1 MITVLKILL
10 VILLILVVVFVV
22 LYFLGRKAQKKQAEQ
37 QAAMDAVAQNLSLY
51 IIDKARLKPAEA
63 NLPKIVVDS
72 IPKYMRRFKLPIA
85 KVKAGPRIMSLICD
99 EQVFAQIL
107 PKQEVKATVSGIYIT
122 SAKRIRGPVPEPK
135 KKKKFL
141 DRFRKKD
148 AASTTNDKKGSN
160 TKNGKDSNMKNNKDN
175 NAKNSKKGK

>member
-1 MITVLKILL
+1 MSTVVKVLL
-10 VILLILVVVFVV
+10 VILLILVVLFAV

-37 QAAMDAVAQNLSLY
+37 QTAMDAVAQNLSLY

-141 DRFRKKD
+141 DRLRKK
-148 AASTTNDKKGSN
+148 AADTTDNKKNSNKKEN
-160 TKNGKDSNMKNNKDN
+160 TKKR
-175 NAKNSKKGK
+175 

>member
-1 MITVLKILL
+1 MSTVLKVIL
-10 VILLILVVVFVV
+10 VILLILVVLLVI

-37 QAAMDAVAQNLSLY
+37 QATMDAVAQTMSLY
-51 IIDKARLKPAEA
+51 IIDKARLKPADA

-85 KVKAGPRIMSLICD
+85 KVKAGPRVMSLICD
-99 EQVFAQIL
+99 EKVFAQIL

-122 SAKRIRGPVPEPK
+122 YAKRIRGPIPEPK
-135 KKKKFL
+135 QKKKFL

-148 AASTTNDKKGSN
+148 
-160 TKNGKDSNMKNNKDN
+160 
-175 NAKNSKKGK
+175 SKKNADKSAKANKGKGNK

>member
-1 MITVLKILL
+1 MEVIMTILKVLLIIL
-10 VILLILVVVFVV
+10 IILVVIFTV
-22 LYFLGRKAQKKQAEQ
+22 LYFLGRKMQKKQAEQ
-37 QAAMDAVAQNLSLY
+37 QATMEAVAQNLSLY

-99 EQVFAQIL
+99 EQVFSQIL

-141 DRFRKKD
+141 DRFRKK
-148 AASTTNDKKGSN
+148 TTESIDQKKAN
-160 TKNGKDSNMKNNKDN
+160 NEKGKKENKI
-175 NAKNSKKGK
+175 SKKK

>member
-1 MITVLKILL
+1 MNTALKVLLI
-10 VILLILVVVFVV
+10 ILLILIVIFAV

-37 QAAMDAVAQNLSLY
+37 QATMDAVAQNLSLY
-51 IIDKARLKPAEA
+51 IIDKARLKPTEA

-99 EQVFAQIL
+99 EKVFDQIL

-141 DRFRKKD
+141 DRFRKK
-148 AASTTNDKKGSN
+148 AAAENTGQKKSS
-160 TKNGKDSNMKNNKDN
+160 GKKSG
-175 NAKNSKKGK
+175 KGK

>member
-1 MITVLKILL
+1 MNPILKVLL

-22 LYFLGRKAQKKQAEQ
+22 LYFLGRKMKKKQAEQ
-37 QAAMDAVAQNLSLY
+37 QATMDAVAQNLSLY

-122 SAKRIRGPVPEPK
+122 SAKRIRGPIPEPK

-141 DRFRKKD
+141 DRFRKKTAE
-148 AASTTNDKKGSN
+148 AAAADTTNKKNSSKKDKKG
-160 TKNGKDSNMKNNKDN
+160 K
-175 NAKNSKKGK
+175 